1 MIDYF
6 QDLQNEI
13 KEGLETDQI
22 SMGFNR
28 LNEHVNLRKSTY
40 YLIGGLTGSGKTA
53 LLDDAFVLNPYD
65 WVNSS
70 ANTTSLKLK
79 IMYFSMERR
88 KNYKLGKWIS
98 RKIFLETGQ
107 IISVNKIL
115 GWVSKE
121 FKLTKDEH
129 DLVTQQKDY
138 INHLLNDVV
147 TIIEN
152 PQNPTGVKKVVDKYA
167 TENGKFEQIDEHNKV
182 YYPNNPKE
190 LVVVIY
196 DHIGLQKKETRKY
209 PNGDVVRL
217 SSKKEI
223 IDQSSEDAR
232 KFRDVYGYSI
242 VKISQ
247 FNRSIS
253 NPTRI
258 KNGDVEPILEDFKES
273 NNICEDADVI
283 LSLFDPWR
291 YKVEDPSGYD
301 LNQLRNQFGS
311 KMYRNL
317 KILKNSFGVE
327 DVRIGLG
334 FQPVVGT
341 FKELPKVLEITP
353 QDYNKITDNSY
364 FTTFQRPAPKGL
376 TPLKKIIQQEENE
389 SFI

>member
-70 ANTTSLKLK
+70 ANTTGLKLK

-129 DLVTQQKDY
+129 DLVVQQRDY

-152 PQNPTGVKKVVDKYA
+152 PQNPMGVKKVIDKYA
-167 TENGKFEQIDEHNKV
+167 TENGKFEQIDEHNKI

-223 IDQSSEDAR
+223 IDQSS
-232 KFRDVYGYSI
+232 
-242 VKISQ
+242 
-247 FNRSIS
+247 
-253 NPTRI
+253 
-258 KNGDVEPILEDFKES
+258 
-273 NNICEDADVI
+273 
-283 LSLFDPWR
+283 
-291 YKVEDPSGYD
+291 
-301 LNQLRNQFGS
+301 
-311 KMYRNL
+311 
-317 KILKNSFGVE
+317 
-327 DVRIGLG
+327 
-334 FQPVVGT
+334 
-341 FKELPKVLEITP
+341 
-353 QDYNKITDNSY
+353 
-364 FTTFQRPAPKGL
+364 
-376 TPLKKIIQQEENE
+376 
-389 SFI
+389 

>member
-1 MIDYF
+1 MIDYY

-13 KEGLETDQI
+13 KNGLESDQI

-65 WVNSS
+65 WVISGQ
-70 ANTTSLKLK
+70 NTTNIKLK
-79 IMYFSMERR
+79 IIYFSMERR

-98 RKIFLETGQ
+98 RKIFLKTGE

-121 FKLTKDEH
+121 YKLTKDEH
-129 DLVTQQKDY
+129 DLVNQQKDY

-152 PQNPTGVKKVVDKYA
+152 PQNPTGVKKVIDKYA
-167 TENGKFEQIDEHNKV
+167 DENGKFEKIDEHNKI
-182 YYPNNPKE
+182 YIPNNPKE

-223 IDQSSEDAR
+223 IDQASEDAR
-232 KFRDVYGYSI
+232 KFRDVYGYSV

-291 YKVEDPSGYD
+291 YNVPDPSGYD
-301 LNQLRNQFGS
+301 LNQLRNNFGV

-327 DVRIGLG
+327 DVRIGLA
-334 FQPVVGT
+334 FQPIVGT
-341 FKELPKVLEITP
+341 FKEMPKSQDIQSFDYQNITTN
-353 QDYNKITDNSY
+353 QF
-364 FTTFQRPAPKGL
+364 FTQTTIKPKGL
-376 TPLKKIIQQEENE
+376 ITLKQALEK
-389 SFI
+389 